1 MKKSVLF
8 ITNAYP
14 DFESSSRGIFIKKM
28 ASLLQR
34 EGDEITIL
42 TPKIFKKSHYTESQ
56 DGIKVYRFPFFAGDK
71 LLIEYKGVPYIK
83 MMLYLLS
90 GFFLC
95 CYLLFNHRFDLIHV
109 HWVIPTGLIG
119 IPVGSIFK
127 KPVVITIHGSDF
139 RMAVEGDSPILK
151 RLFMFLCKKASHIQC
166 VSENQMEKIKSF
178 GIPESKLS
186 VISMGIEER
195 FKEVG
200 LKKIPDGT
208 HPTTILSNRN
218 LLPIYNVLQ
227 LVRAIPLVI
236 QKDPN
241 VRFIIAGDGPEKVKV
256 EDEAKALKVDSYVE
270 FLGQVPQD
278 QMPELLSKADIFVS
292 TSLADGASVSLLEA
306 MGAGAFPVVSDIPAN
321 REWVEDGKNGLLFSA
336 NNVGDLA
343 EKILYAIRNNGLIEK
358 ARTVNRS
365 LVEQKALWSVC
376 IEKVRKIYER
386 TNIAV

>member
-42 TPKIFKKSHYTESQ
+42 TPKIFKKSHNTETQ

-83 MMLYLLS
+83 MMLYLFS
-90 GFFLC
+90 GFFLS

-139 RMAVEGDSPILK
+139 RMAVEGDSLVLK

-166 VSENQMEKIKSF
+166 VSENQMEKIKSY

-200 LKKIPDGT
+200 LKKIPDGK
-208 HPTTILSNRN
+208 HPMTVLSNRN

-236 QKDPN
+236 QEDPN
-241 VRFIIAGDGPEKVKV
+241 VRFIIAGDGPEKVKI
-256 EDEAKALKVDSYVE
+256 EDEAKALKVESYVE
-270 FLGQVPQD
+270 FLGHVPHD
-278 QMPELLSKADIFVS
+278 QMPELLSKADIYVS
-292 TSLADGASVSLLEA
+292 TSLADGTSVSLLEA

-321 REWVEDGKNGLLFSA
+321 RGWVEDGKNGLLFSA
-336 NNVGDLA
+336 NNVEDLA
-343 EKILYAIRNNGLIEK
+343 EKILYAIRNQGLIEK
-358 ARTVNRS
+358 ARNVNRS

-386 TNIAV
+386 TNMAV